1 MLTALGKF
9 LRKYR
14 IDHGEILK
22 SMAEKLQM
30 TPAYLSSI
38 ENGKRTPPKYIIEK
52 LSAIYL
58 FTSEEMD
65 CLQQSYIETVNEVT
79 ISLDHT
85 NEFQRNLGVVFAR
98 KLDNLDQEQINSMLS
113 ILNKKENDSR

>member
-38 ENGKRTPPKYIIEK
+38 ENGKRTPPKNLVEK
-52 LSAIYL
+52 LSAVYS
-58 FTSEEMD
+58 FTAEEFNE
-65 CLQQSYIETVNEVT
+65 LQQSYSETINELT
-79 ISLDHT
+79 ISFE
-85 NEFQRNLGVVFAR
+85 NINNFQRNLGVVFAR
-98 KLDNLDQEQINSMLS
+98 KLENLNQEQIDSMLS
-113 ILNKKENDSR
+113 ILNKKGD